1 MPPSGVNREVQLA
14 FSELQKNRKETNK
27 VTGSIEIH
35 MYIYIYTLLYIN
47 IYIYYYTTYIYY
59 IYSLYTSRM
68 SVVGAS
74 SAKTSQN

>member
-1 MPPSGVNREVQLA
+1 MPPSGLNREVQLA

-47 IYIYYYTTYIYY
+47 IYITILHISIIYTVYIHPE
-59 IYSLYTSRM
+59 
-68 SVVGAS
+68 
-74 SAKTSQN
+74 